1 VELGRDGPILH
12 CAYSL
17 AVADAFGSRRNELQG
32 PIALHA
38 SDERAAS
45 PRSHRDDRPL
55 SRAAHGVFSESAN
68 AAHWLGGFVATPPED
83 KTAPRAFPSE
93 RSGVG
98 HGDYLIRTFLLRAV
112 AAFGTW
118 TVKIP
123 S

>member
-1 VELGRDGPILH
+1 MGPGVKPARGGTH
-12 CAYSL
+12 G
-17 AVADAFGSRRNELQG
+17 AVPLLDVRTWRRSPVRGNGLRLSEERPCPEPETEPDHG
-32 PIALHA
+32 ALPPHG
-38 SDERAAS
+38 
-45 PRSHRDDRPL
+45 
-55 SRAAHGVFSESAN
+55 HGVFSESAN